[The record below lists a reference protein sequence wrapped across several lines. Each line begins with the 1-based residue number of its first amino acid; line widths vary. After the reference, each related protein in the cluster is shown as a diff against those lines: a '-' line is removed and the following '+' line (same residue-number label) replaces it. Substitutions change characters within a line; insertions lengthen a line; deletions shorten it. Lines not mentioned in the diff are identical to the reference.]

1 MQILLQVVPSF
12 ANYQVWW
19 THKTNISFC
28 KKLYVSSS
36 FVKTF
41 FFFFGNNLKILRLK
55 LLHVVA
61 VKYVSDMK
69 KRKVQIFKNHF

>member
-19 THKTNISFC
+19 PYKTDISFS
-28 KKLYVSSS
+28 KKLYMNSS

-41 FFFFGNNLKILRLK
+41 FLFCFSFCQNNLRILRIK
-55 LLHVVA
+55 LTHMVVVEHVNA
-61 VKYVSDMK
+61 MK
-69 KRKVQIFKNHF
+69 NRKI